1 MAETEVPG
9 GTLLTL
15 HYRIA
20 LEDGAEVL
28 STFGGQPATLA
39 LGGGELAPGLEHCLA
54 QMIAEGPGARR
65 AFQLEPQE
73 AFGEHR
79 AALVQRLPRSLFDAS
94 ITLEPGGAIEF
105 SAPDGT
111 RHVGLVRSLDA
122 LDVEVDFNHPLAG
135 RRLRFEAEL
144 IALL

>member
-1 MAETEVPG
+1 VAERSAPQARLV
-9 GTLLTL
+9 TL

-20 LEDGAEVL
+20 LADGTEVL
-28 STFGGQPATLA
+28 STFGGTPATLA
-39 LGGGELAPGLEHCLA
+39 LGGGELAPGLEHCLE

-65 AFQLEPQE
+65 AFQLEPEE

-79 AALVQRLPRSLFDAS
+79 AALVQRLPRSLFEAS
-94 ITLEPGGAIEF
+94 ITLETGGAVEF

-135 RRLRFEAEL
+135 RRVRFEAEL

>member
-1 MAETEVPG
+1 VAETPAPG
-9 GTLLTL
+9 GPLVTL

-20 LEDGAEVL
+20 LADGTEVL
-28 STFGGQPATLA
+28 STFGGTPATLA
-39 LGGGELAPGLEHCLA
+39 LGGGELAPGLERCLQTMVA
-54 QMIAEGPGARR
+54 AGPGARR
-65 AFQLEPQE
+65 VFELEPDE

-79 AALVQRLPRSLFDAS
+79 AALVQRMPRGAFDAS
-94 ITLEPGGAIEF
+94 IALEAGGAVEF

-111 RHVGLVRSLDA
+111 RHVGVVRGLDA

-135 RRLRFEAEL
+135 RRVRFEAEL